1 MQVVAQNEQGKVEVD
16 VKKMLCIQQ
25 KKSMLAT
32 MKFLAWLKKDFV
44 LVASVVLALVSLLMV
59 RPSVELV
66 IEAIDFKVLA
76 LLFCLMLVIQA
87 FRTTNLLDYVAVRLL
102 GVCKNT
108 RMLYFVLV
116 FLVFAVS
123 MVITNDV
130 ALLTFV
136 PLTIL
141 VCQKRS
147 ISAGTLVVLETIA
160 ANLGSSLT
168 PMGNPQNLFLYSF
181 YNFST
186 KEFFSI
192 TLIIGAVSLVLLTVV
207 LLVVGGGKK
216 AASAEAKV
224 ELTASD
230 ATQVPVVKKDFR
242 FWLYVVAFVLS
253 LLTVFRVV
261 DYRITLV
268 VITCLVVVCNCR
280 LLSMVD
286 YGLLGTFL
294 AFFVFVG
301 CISSVPAVAGLIES
315 SVTSPLA
322 TYITGIA
329 TSQVIS
335 NVPASLLLSG
345 FASHGKELLLA
356 VNVGGLGT
364 LIASLASV
372 ISFNIYRN
380 SSASCCKEGFMARFT
395 GYNLLFLAVLAPV
408 VWVVS

>member
-1 MQVVAQNEQGKVEVD
+1 
-16 VKKMLCIQQ
+16 
-25 KKSMLAT
+25 

-44 LVASVVLALVSLLMV
+44 LVTALALAVISLCV
-59 RPSVELV
+59 VKPSAELV
-66 IEAIDFKVLA
+66 VSAIDFKVLA

-87 FRTTNLLDYVAVRLL
+87 FRTTNLLDYIAVRLL
-102 GVCKNT
+102 GICKTT
-108 RMLYFVLV
+108 RLLYFILV
-116 FLVFAVS
+116 FLVFFIS

-141 VCQKRS
+141 VCQKRN
-147 ISAGTLVVLETIA
+147 IPAGTLVVLETIA

-186 KEFFSI
+186 KEFFSA
-192 TLIIGAVSLVLLTVV
+192 TLIIGAVSGVLLTVV
-207 LLVVGGGKK
+207 LLLVGGNKK
-216 AASAEAKV
+216 SSSTEV
-224 ELTASD
+224 MTEFTSMGE
-230 ATQVPVVKKDFR
+230 TQVPAVKKDFR

-253 LLTVFRVV
+253 LLTVFRLV
-261 DYRITLV
+261 DYKITLV
-268 VITCLVVVCNCR
+268 VVICIAAICNFR
-280 LLSMVD
+280 LLFMVD

-294 AFFVFVG
+294 GFFVFVG
-301 CISSVPAVAGLIES
+301 CISSVPAVADLIS
-315 SVTSPLA
+315 KSMVSPFA

-345 FASHGKELLLA
+345 FANYGKELLLA

-380 SSASCCKEGFMARFT
+380 STANCCKESFMARFT

>member
-1 MQVVAQNEQGKVEVD
+1 
-16 VKKMLCIQQ
+16 
-25 KKSMLAT
+25 MLAT
-32 MKFLAWLKKDFV
+32 MKLLAWLKKDFV
-44 LVASVVLALVSLLMV
+44 LVVAVTLALVSLLVV
-59 RPSVELV
+59 RPTMKLV
-66 IEAIDFKVLA
+66 IASIDFKVLA

-87 FRTTNLLDYVAVRLL
+87 FRTTNLLDYSAVRLL
-102 GVCKNT
+102 GICKAT
-108 RMLYFVLV
+108 RLLSFILV
-116 FLVFAVS
+116 FLVFFLS

-136 PLTIL
+136 PLTIV
-141 VCQKRS
+141 VCQKRN

-186 KEFFSI
+186 KEFFSA
-192 TLIIGAVSLVLLTVV
+192 TLIIGAVSAALLTVV
-207 LLVVGGGKK
+207 LLLVRADKK
-216 AASAEAKV
+216 SPSAAEVKAEF
-224 ELTASD
+224 TAMD
-230 ATQVPVVKKDFR
+230 ATQLPVVKKDFR
-242 FWLYVVAFVLS
+242 FWFYVVAFVLS
-253 LLTVFRVV
+253 LLTVFRLV

-268 VITCLVVVCNCR
+268 VVICIAAICNFR
-280 LLSMVD
+280 LLFMVD

-294 AFFVFVG
+294 GFFIFVG
-301 CISSVPAVAGLIES
+301 CISSVPAVAELIS
-315 SVTSPLA
+315 KSMVSPLT

-345 FASHGKELLLA
+345 FASYGKELLLA

-380 SSASCCKEGFMARFT
+380 SNAHCCTESFMTRFT

-408 VWVVS
+408 VWVFL

>member
-1 MQVVAQNEQGKVEVD
+1 
-16 VKKMLCIQQ
+16 
-25 KKSMLAT
+25 MLAT
-32 MKFLAWLKKDFV
+32 MKLLAWLKKDFV
-44 LVASVVLALVSLLMV
+44 LVVAVTLALVSLLVV
-59 RPSVELV
+59 RPTMKLV
-66 IEAIDFKVLA
+66 IDSIDFKVLA

-87 FRTTNLLDYVAVRLL
+87 FRTTNLLDYIAVRLL
-102 GVCKNT
+102 GICKTT
-108 RMLYFVLV
+108 RLLSFILV
-116 FLVFAVS
+116 FWVFFLS

-136 PLTIL
+136 PLTIV
-141 VCQKRS
+141 VCQKRN

-186 KEFFSI
+186 KEFFSA
-192 TLIIGAVSLVLLTVV
+192 TLIIGAVSAALLTVV
-207 LLVVGGGKK
+207 LLLVRADKK
-216 AASAEAKV
+216 SPSAAEVKAEF
-224 ELTASD
+224 TAMD
-230 ATQVPVVKKDFR
+230 ATQLPVVKKDFR
-242 FWLYVVAFVLS
+242 FWFYVVAFVLS
-253 LLTVFRVV
+253 LLTVFRLV

-268 VITCLVVVCNCR
+268 VVICIAAICNFR
-280 LLSMVD
+280 LLFMVD

-294 AFFVFVG
+294 GFFIFVG
-301 CISSVPAVAGLIES
+301 CISSVPAVAELIS
-315 SVTSPLA
+315 KSMVSPLT

-345 FASHGKELLLA
+345 FASYGKELLLA

-380 SSASCCKEGFMARFT
+380 SNAHCCTESFMTRFT

-408 VWVVS
+408 VWVFL

>member
-1 MQVVAQNEQGKVEVD
+1 
-16 VKKMLCIQQ
+16 MLT
-25 KKSMLAT
+25 T
-32 MKFLAWLKKDFV
+32 MKLLAWLKKDFV
-44 LVASVVLALVSLLMV
+44 LVVAVTLALVSLLVV
-59 RPSVELV
+59 RPTMKLV
-66 IEAIDFKVLA
+66 IASIDFKVLA

-87 FRTTNLLDYVAVRLL
+87 FRTTNLLDYSAVRLL
-102 GVCKNT
+102 GICKAT
-108 RMLYFVLV
+108 RLLSFILV
-116 FLVFAVS
+116 FLVFFLS

-136 PLTIL
+136 PLTIV
-141 VCQKRS
+141 VCQKRN

-160 ANLGSSLT
+160 ANLGSSTT

-186 KEFFSI
+186 KEFFSA
-192 TLIIGAVSLVLLTVV
+192 TLIIGAVSAALLTVV
-207 LLVVGGGKK
+207 LLLVRADKK
-216 AASAEAKV
+216 SPSAAEVKAEF
-224 ELTASD
+224 TAMD
-230 ATQVPVVKKDFR
+230 ATQLPVVKKDFR
-242 FWLYVVAFVLS
+242 FWFYVVAFVLS
-253 LLTVFRVV
+253 LLTVFRLV

-268 VITCLVVVCNCR
+268 VVICIAAICNFR
-280 LLSMVD
+280 LLFMVD

-294 AFFVFVG
+294 GFFVFVG
-301 CISSVPAVAGLIES
+301 CISSVPAVAELIS
-315 SVTSPLA
+315 KSMVSPLT

-345 FASHGKELLLA
+345 FASYGKELLLA

-380 SSASCCKEGFMARFT
+380 SNAHCCTESFMTRFT

-408 VWVVS
+408 VWVFL

>member
-1 MQVVAQNEQGKVEVD
+1 MQVVAYHQQGKVNVHF
-16 VKKMLCIQQ
+16 KIMLYITQ

-44 LVASVVLALVSLLMV
+44 LVASVTLAVVSLLVV
-59 RPSVELV
+59 RPTVELV
-66 IEAIDFKVLA
+66 MEAIDFKVLA

-102 GVCKNT
+102 GVCRST

-116 FLVFAVS
+116 FLVFVVS

-141 VCQKRS
+141 VCQKRNLP
-147 ISAGTLVVLETIA
+147 AGTLVVLETIA

-192 TLIIGAVSLVLLTVV
+192 TLIIGAVSLMLLTVV

-216 AASAEAKV
+216 AASAEV
-224 ELTASD
+224 MTELTPME

-253 LLTVFRVV
+253 LLTVFRLV

-268 VITCLVVVCNCR
+268 VVTCLVAVCNYR

-301 CISSVPAVAGLIES
+301 CISSVPAVASLIES

-380 SSASCCKEGFMARFT
+380 SSASCCKEGFMVRFT

>member
-1 MQVVAQNEQGKVEVD
+1 
-16 VKKMLCIQQ
+16 
-25 KKSMLAT
+25 MLAT

-44 LVASVVLALVSLLMV
+44 LVAALALAVISLCV
-59 RPSVELV
+59 VKPSVELV
-66 IEAIDFKVLA
+66 VSAIDFKVLA

-87 FRTTNLLDYVAVRLL
+87 FRTTNLLDYIAVRLL
-102 GVCKNT
+102 GICKTT
-108 RMLYFVLV
+108 RLLYFVLV
-116 FLVFAVS
+116 FLVFFIS

-141 VCQKRS
+141 VCQKRN
-147 ISAGTLVVLETIA
+147 IPAGTLVVLETIA

-168 PMGNPQNLFLYSF
+168 PMGNPKNLFLYSF

-186 KEFFSI
+186 KEFFSA
-192 TLIIGAVSLVLLTVV
+192 TLIIGAISGVLLTVV
-207 LLVVGGGKK
+207 LLLVGGNKK
-216 AASAEAKV
+216 SSSTKV
-224 ELTASD
+224 MTEFTSMGE
-230 ATQVPVVKKDFR
+230 TQVPAVKKDFR

-253 LLTVFRVV
+253 LLTVFRLV

-268 VITCLVVVCNCR
+268 VVIFIAAICNFR
-280 LLSMVD
+280 LLFMVD

-294 AFFVFVG
+294 GFFVFVG
-301 CISSVPAVAGLIES
+301 CISSVPAVADLIS
-315 SVTSPLA
+315 KSMVSPLA

-345 FASHGKELLLA
+345 FANYGKELLLA

-380 SSASCCKEGFMARFT
+380 STANCCRESFMARFT

>member
-1 MQVVAQNEQGKVEVD
+1 MQVVAYNRQVKVNVRF
-16 VKKMLCIQQ
+16 KIMLYITQ

-44 LVASVVLALVSLLMV
+44 LVASVTLAVVSLLVV
-59 RPSVELV
+59 RPTVELV
-66 IEAIDFKVLA
+66 MEAIDFKVLA

-102 GVCKNT
+102 GVCRST

-116 FLVFAVS
+116 FLVFVVS

-141 VCQKRS
+141 VCQKRNLPV
-147 ISAGTLVVLETIA
+147 GTLVVLETIA

-186 KEFFSI
+186 KEFFSM
-192 TLIIGAVSLVLLTVV
+192 TMIIGAVSLVLLTVV

-216 AASAEAKV
+216 AASVEEKV
-224 ELTASD
+224 ELSTTD
-230 ATQVPVVKKDFR
+230 ATQIPVVKKDFR
-242 FWLYVVAFVLS
+242 FWFYVVAFVLS

-268 VITCLVVVCNCR
+268 VVTCLVVVCNYR

-301 CISSVPAVAGLIES
+301 CISSVPAVAGFIER

-380 SSASCCKEGFMARFT
+380 SSASCCKEGFMVRFT

>member
-1 MQVVAQNEQGKVEVD
+1 MIKSHGKRENQVQSLLYANK
-16 VKKMLCIQQ
+16 

-32 MKFLAWLKKDFV
+32 MKLLSWLKKDFV
-44 LVASVVLALVSLLMV
+44 LVASLALALVSLLV
-59 RPSVELV
+59 IRPTVELV
-66 IEAIDFKVLA
+66 VEAIDFKVLA

-102 GVCKNT
+102 EVCRTT

-141 VCQKRS
+141 VCQKRNLP
-147 ISAGTLVVLETIA
+147 AGTLVVLETIA

-216 AASAEAKV
+216 AASAEV
-224 ELTASD
+224 MTELTPMEAP
-230 ATQVPVVKKDFR
+230 QVPVVKKDFR

-253 LLTVFRVV
+253 LLTVFRLV

-268 VITCLVVVCNCR
+268 VVTCLVAVCNYR

-301 CISSVPAVAGLIES
+301 CISSVPAVASLIES

-380 SSASCCKEGFMARFT
+380 STASCCKESFMTRFT

>member
-1 MQVVAQNEQGKVEVD
+1 
-16 VKKMLCIQQ
+16 
-25 KKSMLAT
+25 
-32 MKFLAWLKKDFV
+32 MKLLAWLKKDFV
-44 LVASVVLALVSLLMV
+44 LVVAVTLALVSLLVV
-59 RPSVELV
+59 RPTMKLV
-66 IEAIDFKVLA
+66 IASIDFKVLA

-87 FRTTNLLDYVAVRLL
+87 FRTTNLLDYSAVRLL
-102 GVCKNT
+102 GICKTT
-108 RMLYFVLV
+108 RLLSFILV
-116 FLVFAVS
+116 FLVFFLS

-136 PLTIL
+136 PLTIV
-141 VCQKRS
+141 VCQKRN
-147 ISAGTLVVLETIA
+147 IPAGTLVVLETIA

-186 KEFFSI
+186 TDFFSA
-192 TLIIGAVSLVLLTVV
+192 TLIIGAVSAALLTVV
-207 LLVVGGGKK
+207 LLLVRADKK
-216 AASAEAKV
+216 SPSAEAKSTV
-224 ELTASD
+224 SAMD
-230 ATQVPVVKKDFR
+230 ATQLPVVKKDFR

-253 LLTVFRVV
+253 LLTVFRLV

-268 VITCLVVVCNCR
+268 VVICIAAICNFR
-280 LLSMVD
+280 LLFMVD

-294 AFFVFVG
+294 GFFVFVG
-301 CISSVPAVAGLIES
+301 CISSVPAVAELIS
-315 SVTSPLA
+315 KSMVSPLT

-345 FASHGKELLLA
+345 FASYGKELLLA

-380 SSASCCKEGFMARFT
+380 SDAHCCTESFMTRFT

-408 VWVVS
+408 VWVFL

>member
-1 MQVVAQNEQGKVEVD
+1 
-16 VKKMLCIQQ
+16 
-25 KKSMLAT
+25 MLAT
-32 MKFLAWLKKDFV
+32 MKLLAWLKKDFV
-44 LVASVVLALVSLLMV
+44 LVVAVTLALVSLLVV
-59 RPSVELV
+59 RPTMKLV
-66 IEAIDFKVLA
+66 IASIDFKVLA

-87 FRTTNLLDYVAVRLL
+87 FRTTNLLDYSAVRLL
-102 GVCKNT
+102 GICKAT
-108 RMLYFVLV
+108 RLLSFILV
-116 FLVFAVS
+116 FLVFFLS

-136 PLTIL
+136 PLTIV
-141 VCQKRS
+141 VCQKRN

-168 PMGNPQNLFLYSF
+168 PMGNLQNLFLYSF

-186 KEFFSI
+186 KEFFSA
-192 TLIIGAVSLVLLTVV
+192 TLIIGAVSAALLTVV
-207 LLVVGGGKK
+207 LLLVRADKK
-216 AASAEAKV
+216 SPSAAEVKAEF
-224 ELTASD
+224 TAMD
-230 ATQVPVVKKDFR
+230 ATQLPVVKKDFR
-242 FWLYVVAFVLS
+242 FWFYVVAFVLS
-253 LLTVFRVV
+253 LLTVFRLV

-268 VITCLVVVCNCR
+268 VVICIAAICNFR
-280 LLSMVD
+280 LLFMVD

-294 AFFVFVG
+294 GFFIFVG
-301 CISSVPAVAGLIES
+301 CISSVPAVAELIS
-315 SVTSPLA
+315 KSMVSPLT

-345 FASHGKELLLA
+345 FASYGKELLLA

-380 SSASCCKEGFMARFT
+380 SNAHCCTESFMTRFT

-408 VWVVS
+408 VWVFL

>member
-1 MQVVAQNEQGKVEVD
+1 
-16 VKKMLCIQQ
+16 
-25 KKSMLAT
+25 MLAT
-32 MKFLAWLKKDFV
+32 MKLLAWLKKDFV
-44 LVASVVLALVSLLMV
+44 LVVAVTLALVSLLVV
-59 RPSVELV
+59 RPTMKLV
-66 IEAIDFKVLA
+66 IASIDFKVLA

-87 FRTTNLLDYVAVRLL
+87 FRTTNLLDYSAVRLL
-102 GVCKNT
+102 GICKTT
-108 RMLYFVLV
+108 RLLSFILV
-116 FLVFAVS
+116 FLVFFLS

-136 PLTIL
+136 PLTIV
-141 VCQKRS
+141 VCQKRN
-147 ISAGTLVVLETIA
+147 IPAGTLVVLETIA

-186 KEFFSI
+186 KEFFSA
-192 TLIIGAVSLVLLTVV
+192 TLIIGAVSAALLTVV
-207 LLVVGGGKK
+207 LLLVRADKK
-216 AASAEAKV
+216 SPSAEAKSTV
-224 ELTASD
+224 SAMD
-230 ATQVPVVKKDFR
+230 ATQLPVVKKDFR

-253 LLTVFRVV
+253 LLTVFRLV

-268 VITCLVVVCNCR
+268 VVICIAAICNFR
-280 LLSMVD
+280 LLFMVD

-294 AFFVFVG
+294 GFFVFVG
-301 CISSVPAVAGLIES
+301 CISSVPAVAELIS
-315 SVTSPLA
+315 KSMVSPLT

-345 FASHGKELLLA
+345 FANYGKELLLA

-380 SSASCCKEGFMARFT
+380 SDAHCCTESFMTRFT

-408 VWVVS
+408 VWMFL

>member
-44 LVASVVLALVSLLMV
+44 LVASVTLALVSLLVV
-59 RPSVELV
+59 RPTVELV
-66 IEAIDFKVLA
+66 VEAIDFKVLA

-102 GVCKNT
+102 GVCRTT

-116 FLVFAVS
+116 FLVFVVS

-130 ALLTFV
+130 ALLTFG

-141 VCQKRS
+141 VCQKRNLP
-147 ISAGTLVVLETIA
+147 AGTLVVLETIA

-207 LLVVGGGKK
+207 LVVGGGKK
-216 AASAEAKV
+216 AASAEV
-224 ELTASD
+224 MTELTPMK

-253 LLTVFRVV
+253 LLTVFRLV

-268 VITCLVVVCNCR
+268 VVTCLVAVCNYR

-301 CISSVPAVAGLIES
+301 CISSVPAVASLIES

-380 SSASCCKEGFMARFT
+380 SSASCCKEGFMVRFT

>member
-1 MQVVAQNEQGKVEVD
+1 
-16 VKKMLCIQQ
+16 
-25 KKSMLAT
+25 

-44 LVASVVLALVSLLMV
+44 LVVALALAVISFCV
-59 RPSVELV
+59 VKPSVELV
-66 IEAIDFKVLA
+66 VSAIDFKVLA

-87 FRTTNLLDYVAVRLL
+87 FRTTNLLDYSAVRLL
-102 GVCKNT
+102 GICKTT
-108 RMLYFVLV
+108 RLLSFILV
-116 FLVFAVS
+116 FLVFFLS

-136 PLTIL
+136 PLTIV
-141 VCQKRS
+141 VCQKRN
-147 ISAGTLVVLETIA
+147 IPAGTLVVLETIA

-186 KEFFSI
+186 KEFFSA
-192 TLIIGAVSLVLLTVV
+192 TLIIGAVSAALLTVV
-207 LLVVGGGKK
+207 LLLVRADKK
-216 AASAEAKV
+216 SPSAEAKSTV
-224 ELTASD
+224 SAMD
-230 ATQVPVVKKDFR
+230 ATQLPVVKKDFR

-253 LLTVFRVV
+253 LLTVFRLV

-268 VITCLVVVCNCR
+268 VVICIAAICNFR
-280 LLSMVD
+280 LLFMVD

-294 AFFVFVG
+294 GFFIFVG
-301 CISSVPAVAGLIES
+301 CISSVPAVADLIS
-315 SVTSPLA
+315 KSMVSPLA

-345 FASHGKELLLA
+345 FASYGKELLLA

-364 LIASLASV
+364 
-372 ISFNIYRN
+372 
-380 SSASCCKEGFMARFT
+380 
-395 GYNLLFLAVLAPV
+395 
-408 VWVVS
+408 

>member
-1 MQVVAQNEQGKVEVD
+1 
-16 VKKMLCIQQ
+16 
-25 KKSMLAT
+25 MLAT

-44 LVASVVLALVSLLMV
+44 LVTALALAVISLCV
-59 RPSVELV
+59 VKPSVELV
-66 IEAIDFKVLA
+66 VSAIDFKVLA

-87 FRTTNLLDYVAVRLL
+87 FRTTNLLDYIAVRLL
-102 GVCKNT
+102 GICKTT
-108 RMLYFVLV
+108 RLLYFVLV
-116 FLVFAVS
+116 FLVFFIS

-141 VCQKRS
+141 VCQKRNIPAS
-147 ISAGTLVVLETIA
+147 TLVVLETIA

-186 KEFFSI
+186 KEFFSA
-192 TLIIGAVSLVLLTVV
+192 TLIIGAISGVLLTVV
-207 LLVVGGGKK
+207 LLLVGGNKK
-216 AASAEAKV
+216 SSSAKV
-224 ELTASD
+224 MTEFTSMGE
-230 ATQVPVVKKDFR
+230 TQVPAVKKDFR

-253 LLTVFRVV
+253 LLTVFRLV

-268 VITCLVVVCNCR
+268 VVIFIAAICNFR
-280 LLSMVD
+280 LLFMVD

-294 AFFVFVG
+294 GFFVFVG
-301 CISSVPAVAGLIES
+301 CISSVPAVANLIS
-315 SVTSPLA
+315 KSMVSPLA

-345 FASHGKELLLA
+345 FANYGKELLLA

-380 SSASCCKEGFMARFT
+380 STASCCKESFMARFT

>member
-1 MQVVAQNEQGKVEVD
+1 
-16 VKKMLCIQQ
+16 
-25 KKSMLAT
+25 MLAT

-44 LVASVVLALVSLLMV
+44 LVVAGTLALVSLLVV
-59 RPSVELV
+59 RPTMKLV
-66 IEAIDFKVLA
+66 IDSIDFKGLA
-76 LLFCLMLVIQA
+76 LLLCLMLVIQA
-87 FRTTNLLDYVAVRLL
+87 FRTTNLLDYSAVRLL
-102 GVCKNT
+102 GICKTT
-108 RMLYFVLV
+108 RLLSFILV
-116 FLVFAVS
+116 FLVFFLS

-136 PLTIL
+136 PLTIV
-141 VCQKRS
+141 VCQKRN
-147 ISAGTLVVLETIA
+147 IPAGTLVVLETIA

-186 KEFFSI
+186 KEFFSA
-192 TLIIGAVSLVLLTVV
+192 TLIIGAVSAALLTVV
-207 LLVVGGGKK
+207 LLLVRADKK
-216 AASAEAKV
+216 SPSAEAKSMV
-224 ELTASD
+224 SAMD
-230 ATQVPVVKKDFR
+230 ATQLPVVKKDFR
-242 FWLYVVAFVLS
+242 FWFYVVAFVLS
-253 LLTVFRVV
+253 LLTVFRLV

-268 VITCLVVVCNCR
+268 VVICIAAICNFR
-280 LLSMVD
+280 LLFMVD

-294 AFFVFVG
+294 GFFVFVG
-301 CISSVPAVAGLIES
+301 CISSVPAVAELIS
-315 SVTSPLA
+315 KSMVSPLT

-345 FASHGKELLLA
+345 FASYGKELLLA

-380 SSASCCKEGFMARFT
+380 SDAHCCTESFMTRFT

-408 VWVVS
+408 VWMFL

>member
-1 MQVVAQNEQGKVEVD
+1 
-16 VKKMLCIQQ
+16 
-25 KKSMLAT
+25 MLAT

-44 LVASVVLALVSLLMV
+44 LVVAVTLALVSLLVV
-59 RPSVELV
+59 RPTMKLV
-66 IEAIDFKVLA
+66 IASIDFKVLA

-87 FRTTNLLDYVAVRLL
+87 FRTTNLLDYIAVRLL
-102 GVCKNT
+102 GICKTT
-108 RMLYFVLV
+108 RLLSFILV
-116 FLVFAVS
+116 FLVFFLS

-136 PLTIL
+136 PLTIV
-141 VCQKRS
+141 VCQKRN
-147 ISAGTLVVLETIA
+147 IPAGTLVVLETIA

-186 KEFFSI
+186 KEFFSA
-192 TLIIGAVSLVLLTVV
+192 TLIIGAVSAALLTVV
-207 LLVVGGGKK
+207 LLLVRADKK
-216 AASAEAKV
+216 SPSAEAKSTV
-224 ELTASD
+224 SAMDT
-230 ATQVPVVKKDFR
+230 TQLPVVKKDFR

-253 LLTVFRVV
+253 LLTVFRLV

-268 VITCLVVVCNCR
+268 VVICIAAICNFR
-280 LLSMVD
+280 LLFMVD

-294 AFFVFVG
+294 GFFVFVG
-301 CISSVPAVAGLIES
+301 CISSVPAVAELIS
-315 SVTSPLA
+315 KSMVSPLT

-345 FASHGKELLLA
+345 FANYGKELLLA

-380 SSASCCKEGFMARFT
+380 SNAHCCTESFMTRFT

-408 VWVVS
+408 VWMFL

>member
-1 MQVVAQNEQGKVEVD
+1 
-16 VKKMLCIQQ
+16 
-25 KKSMLAT
+25 MLAT
-32 MKFLAWLKKDFV
+32 MKFLAWLKKHFV
-44 LVASVVLALVSLLMV
+44 LVASVVLALVSLLVV
-59 RPSVELV
+59 RHTVELV
-66 IEAIDFKVLA
+66 VEAIDFKVLA

-102 GVCKNT
+102 EVCRTT

-141 VCQKRS
+141 VCQKRNLP
-147 ISAGTLVVLETIA
+147 AGTLVVLETIA

-216 AASAEAKV
+216 AASAEV
-224 ELTASD
+224 MTELTPME
-230 ATQVPVVKKDFR
+230 ATLVPVVKKDFR

-253 LLTVFRVV
+253 LLTVFRLV

-268 VITCLVVVCNCR
+268 VVTYLVAVCNYR

-301 CISSVPAVAGLIES
+301 CISSVPAVASLIES

-380 SSASCCKEGFMARFT
+380 SSASCCKEGFMVRFT

>member
-1 MQVVAQNEQGKVEVD
+1 
-16 VKKMLCIQQ
+16 
-25 KKSMLAT
+25 MLAT

-44 LVASVVLALVSLLMV
+44 LVASVVLALVSLLVV
-59 RPSVELV
+59 RPTVELV
-66 IEAIDFKVLA
+66 VEAIDFKVLA

-87 FRTTNLLDYVAVRLL
+87 FRTTNLLDYVSVRLL
-102 GVCKNT
+102 EVCRTT

-141 VCQKRS
+141 VCQKRNLP
-147 ISAGTLVVLETIA
+147 AGTLVVLETIA

-216 AASAEAKV
+216 AASAEV
-224 ELTASD
+224 MTELTPME

-253 LLTVFRVV
+253 LLTVFRLV

-268 VITCLVVVCNCR
+268 VVTCLVAVCNYR

-301 CISSVPAVAGLIES
+301 CISSVPAVASLIES

-380 SSASCCKEGFMARFT
+380 SSASCCKEGFMVRFT

>member
-1 MQVVAQNEQGKVEVD
+1 
-16 VKKMLCIQQ
+16 
-25 KKSMLAT
+25 

-44 LVASVVLALVSLLMV
+44 LVVAGTLALVSLLVV
-59 RPSVELV
+59 RPTMKLV
-66 IEAIDFKVLA
+66 IDSIDFKVLA

-87 FRTTNLLDYVAVRLL
+87 FRTTNLLDYSAVRLL
-102 GVCKNT
+102 GICKTT
-108 RMLYFVLV
+108 RLLSFILV
-116 FLVFAVS
+116 FLVFFLS

-136 PLTIL
+136 PLTIV
-141 VCQKRS
+141 VCQKRN
-147 ISAGTLVVLETIA
+147 IPAGTLVVLETIA

-186 KEFFSI
+186 KEFFSA
-192 TLIIGAVSLVLLTVV
+192 TLIIGAVSAALLTVV
-207 LLVVGGGKK
+207 LLLVRADKK
-216 AASAEAKV
+216 SPSAEAKSTV
-224 ELTASD
+224 SAMD
-230 ATQVPVVKKDFR
+230 ATQLPVVKKDFR

-253 LLTVFRVV
+253 LLTVFRLV
-261 DYRITLV
+261 DYKITLV
-268 VITCLVVVCNCR
+268 VVIFIAAICNFR
-280 LLSMVD
+280 LLFMVD

-294 AFFVFVG
+294 GFFVFVG
-301 CISSVPAVAGLIES
+301 CISSVPAVAELIS
-315 SVTSPLA
+315 NSMVSPLT

-345 FASHGKELLLA
+345 FASYGKELLLA

-380 SSASCCKEGFMARFT
+380 SDAHCCTESFMSRFT

-408 VWVVS
+408 VWVLS

>member
-1 MQVVAQNEQGKVEVD
+1 
-16 VKKMLCIQQ
+16 
-25 KKSMLAT
+25 MLAT
-32 MKFLAWLKKDFV
+32 MKLLAWLKKDFV
-44 LVASVVLALVSLLMV
+44 LVVAVTLALVSLLVV
-59 RPSVELV
+59 RPTMKLV
-66 IEAIDFKVLA
+66 IASIDFKVLA

-87 FRTTNLLDYVAVRLL
+87 FRTTNLLDYSAVRLL
-102 GVCKNT
+102 GICKAT
-108 RMLYFVLV
+108 RLLSFILV
-116 FLVFAVS
+116 FLVFFLS

-136 PLTIL
+136 PLTIV
-141 VCQKRS
+141 VCQKRN

-186 KEFFSI
+186 KEFFSA
-192 TLIIGAVSLVLLTVV
+192 TLIIGAVSAALLTVV
-207 LLVVGGGKK
+207 LLLVRADKK
-216 AASAEAKV
+216 SPSAAEVKAEF
-224 ELTASD
+224 TAMD
-230 ATQVPVVKKDFR
+230 ATQLPVVKKDFR
-242 FWLYVVAFVLS
+242 FWFYVVAFVLS
-253 LLTVFRVV
+253 LLTVFRLV

-268 VITCLVVVCNCR
+268 VVICIAAICNFR
-280 LLSMVD
+280 LLFMVD

-294 AFFVFVG
+294 GFFIFVG
-301 CISSVPAVAGLIES
+301 CISSVPAVAELIS
-315 SVTSPLA
+315 KSMVSPLT

-345 FASHGKELLLA
+345 FASYGKELLLA

-380 SSASCCKEGFMARFT
+380 SNAHCCKDSFMSRFT

-408 VWVVS
+408 VWVFL

>member
-1 MQVVAQNEQGKVEVD
+1 
-16 VKKMLCIQQ
+16 
-25 KKSMLAT
+25 

-44 LVASVVLALVSLLMV
+44 LVVAVTLALVSLLVV
-59 RPSVELV
+59 RPTMKLV
-66 IEAIDFKVLA
+66 IDSIDFKVLA

-87 FRTTNLLDYVAVRLL
+87 FRTTNLLDYSAVRLL
-102 GVCKNT
+102 GICKTT
-108 RMLYFVLV
+108 RLLSFILV
-116 FLVFAVS
+116 FLVFFLS

-136 PLTIL
+136 PLTIV
-141 VCQKRS
+141 VCQKRN
-147 ISAGTLVVLETIA
+147 IPAGTLVVLETIA

-186 KEFFSI
+186 KEFFSA
-192 TLIIGAVSLVLLTVV
+192 TLIIGAVSAALLTVV
-207 LLVVGGGKK
+207 LLLVRADKK
-216 AASAEAKV
+216 SPSAEAK
-224 ELTASD
+224 LTVSAMD
-230 ATQVPVVKKDFR
+230 ATQLPVVKKDFR
-242 FWLYVVAFVLS
+242 FWFYVVAFVLS
-253 LLTVFRVV
+253 LLTVFRLV

-268 VITCLVVVCNCR
+268 VVICIAAICNFR
-280 LLSMVD
+280 LLFMVD
-286 YGLLGTFL
+286 YELLGTFL
-294 AFFVFVG
+294 GFFVFVG
-301 CISSVPAVAGLIES
+301 CISSVPAVAELIS
-315 SVTSPLA
+315 KSMVSPLT

-345 FASHGKELLLA
+345 FASYGKELLLA

-380 SSASCCKEGFMARFT
+380 STAHCCTENFMTRFT

-408 VWVVS
+408 VWMFL

>member
-1 MQVVAQNEQGKVEVD
+1 
-16 VKKMLCIQQ
+16 
-25 KKSMLAT
+25 MLAT

-44 LVASVVLALVSLLMV
+44 LVVAGTLALVSLLVV
-59 RPSVELV
+59 RPTMKLV
-66 IEAIDFKVLA
+66 IDSIDFKVLA

-87 FRTTNLLDYVAVRLL
+87 FRTTNLLDYSAVQLLGICKTTRLL
-102 GVCKNT
+102 S
-108 RMLYFVLV
+108 FILV
-116 FLVFAVS
+116 FLVFFLS

-136 PLTIL
+136 PLTIV
-141 VCQKRS
+141 VCQKRN
-147 ISAGTLVVLETIA
+147 IPAGTLVVLETIA

-186 KEFFSI
+186 KEFFSA
-192 TLIIGAVSLVLLTVV
+192 TLIIGAVSAALLTVV
-207 LLVVGGGKK
+207 LLLVRADKK
-216 AASAEAKV
+216 SPSAEAKSTV
-224 ELTASD
+224 FAMD
-230 ATQVPVVKKDFR
+230 ATQLPVVKKDFR

-253 LLTVFRVV
+253 LLTVFRLV

-268 VITCLVVVCNCR
+268 VVICIAAICNFR
-280 LLSMVD
+280 LLFMVD

-294 AFFVFVG
+294 GFFVFVG
-301 CISSVPAVAGLIES
+301 CISSVPAVAELIS
-315 SVTSPLA
+315 KSMVSPLT

-345 FASHGKELLLA
+345 FASYGKELLLA

-380 SSASCCKEGFMARFT
+380 SDAHCCTESFMTRFT

>member
-1 MQVVAQNEQGKVEVD
+1 
-16 VKKMLCIQQ
+16 
-25 KKSMLAT
+25 

-44 LVASVVLALVSLLMV
+44 LVVALALAVISFCV
-59 RPSVELV
+59 VKPSVELV
-66 IEAIDFKVLA
+66 VSAIDFKVLA

-87 FRTTNLLDYVAVRLL
+87 FRTTNLLDYSAVRLL
-102 GVCKNT
+102 GICKTT
-108 RMLYFVLV
+108 RLLSFILV
-116 FLVFAVS
+116 FLVFFLS

-136 PLTIL
+136 PLTIV
-141 VCQKRS
+141 VCQKRN
-147 ISAGTLVVLETIA
+147 IPAGTLVVLETIA

-186 KEFFSI
+186 KEFFSA
-192 TLIIGAVSLVLLTVV
+192 TLIIGAVSAALLTVV
-207 LLVVGGGKK
+207 LLLVRADKK
-216 AASAEAKV
+216 SPSAEAKSTV
-224 ELTASD
+224 SAMD
-230 ATQVPVVKKDFR
+230 ATQLPVVKKDFR
-242 FWLYVVAFVLS
+242 FWFYVVAFVLS
-253 LLTVFRVV
+253 LLTVFRLV

-268 VITCLVVVCNCR
+268 VVICIAAICNFR
-280 LLSMVD
+280 LLFMVD

-294 AFFVFVG
+294 GFFVFVG
-301 CISSVPAVAGLIES
+301 CISSVPAVAELIS
-315 SVTSPLA
+315 KSMVSPLT

-345 FASHGKELLLA
+345 FASYGKELLLA

-380 SSASCCKEGFMARFT
+380 SDAHCCKESFMSRFT

-408 VWVVS
+408 VWVFL

>member
-1 MQVVAQNEQGKVEVD
+1 
-16 VKKMLCIQQ
+16 
-25 KKSMLAT
+25 MLAT

-44 LVASVVLALVSLLMV
+44 LVVAVTLALVSLLVV
-59 RPSVELV
+59 RPTMKLV
-66 IEAIDFKVLA
+66 IDSIDFKVLA

-87 FRTTNLLDYVAVRLL
+87 FRTTNLLDYSAVRLL
-102 GVCKNT
+102 GICKTT
-108 RMLYFVLV
+108 RLLSFILV
-116 FLVFAVS
+116 FLVFFLA

-136 PLTIL
+136 PLTIV
-141 VCQKRS
+141 VCQKRN
-147 ISAGTLVVLETIA
+147 IPAGTLVVLETIA

-186 KEFFSI
+186 KEFFSA
-192 TLIIGAVSLVLLTVV
+192 TLIIGAISGVLLTVV
-207 LLVVGGGKK
+207 LLLVRADKK
-216 AASAEAKV
+216 SPSAEAKSTV
-224 ELTASD
+224 SAMD
-230 ATQVPVVKKDFR
+230 ATQLPVIKKDFR
-242 FWLYVVAFVLS
+242 FWFYVVAFVLS
-253 LLTVFRVV
+253 LLTVFRLV

-268 VITCLVVVCNCR
+268 VVICIAAICNFR
-280 LLSMVD
+280 LLFMVD

-294 AFFVFVG
+294 GFFIFVG
-301 CISSVPAVAGLIES
+301 CISSVPAVAELIS
-315 SVTSPLA
+315 KSMVSPLA

-345 FASHGKELLLA
+345 FANYGKELLLA

-380 SSASCCKEGFMARFT
+380 SDAHCCKESFMTRFT